1 MAVHLLW
8 HFVGVCFTKGVLSPC
23 ECLESSWWLSQPD
36 WRTQHWHSSQASILY
51 SFWQIP
57 KLCCPP
63 PAQSQG
69 HNILYSFSG
78 SECLFLFLFLQPNL
92 FVIFGIFT
100 GSSSFLALVKLF
112 WHFSYRSVLLIYF
125 ILCYMFPLLNLLC
138 FCFEIWVPQKVPWAA
153 ALIFSRCLLSCLLF
167 RAVCVCV
174 EMSFFRVSSSF

>member
-8 HFVGVCFTKGVLSPC
+8 HIFGVCFKKGALSPC
-23 ECLESSWWLSQPD
+23 KCLESSWWLSQPD
-36 WRTQHWHSSQASILY
+36 WWTQLWHSSQAYVLY

-57 KLCCPP
+57 MLWCPS

-100 GSSSFLALVKLF
+100 GSSSFLALVKVF
-112 WHFSYRSVLLIYF
+112 WHSSYRSVLLIYF
-125 ILCYMFPLLNLLC
+125 ILCYMFPLLYLLC
-138 FCFEIWVPQKVPWAA
+138 VCFEIWVPQKVPWAA
-153 ALIFSRCLLSCLLF
+153 TLIFSRCLLSCLLF
-167 RAVCVCV
+167 RAVCVCWNV
-174 EMSFFRVSSSF
+174 IL